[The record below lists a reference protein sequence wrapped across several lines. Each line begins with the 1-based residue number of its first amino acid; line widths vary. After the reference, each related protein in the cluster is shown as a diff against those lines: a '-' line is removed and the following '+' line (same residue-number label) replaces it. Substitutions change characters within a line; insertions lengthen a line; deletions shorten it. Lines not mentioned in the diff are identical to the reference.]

1 MPARGRNEDGFG
13 NPRGTV
19 KEGECRG
26 DPVAGAS
33 LGVAPTTG
41 TAGPAKSGKA
51 CLRGI
56 SRTRGR
62 AGGQLQIV
70 T

>member
-1 MPARGRNEDGFG
+1 MPARGRNEDGVG

-41 TAGPAKSGKA
+41 TAG
-51 CLRGI
+51 
-56 SRTRGR
+56 
-62 AGGQLQIV
+62 
-70 T
+70 

>member
-13 NPRGTV
+13 NPRGTA

-41 TAGPAKSGKA
+41 TAGLAKSGK
-51 CLRGI
+51 GVP
-56 SRTRGR
+56 SRDFPDARQGR
-62 AGGQLQIV
+62 GQLQIV